1 MTHLRENV
9 ILRMLFQPL
18 MKGVVMEEI
27 GYMLAPPVR
36 VHVYGY
42 GPVENSLYVIMGA
55 DNSGCWSDTLGE
67 RATAVRDD
75 LKHVVDILKSHGY
88 KLDMES
94 MGVTRVET
102 QESVQEPMR
111 DTQENDDVVA
121 EQRPDAGE
129 LPAVQPVLSNDRGH
143 TGRRKKK
150 GQ

>member
-1 MTHLRENV
+1 
-9 ILRMLFQPL
+9 
-18 MKGVVMEEI
+18 MEPI
-27 GYMLAPPVR
+27 GFFSAPPVR
-36 VHVYGY
+36 VHTYSYGVIFPK
-42 GPVENSLYVIMGA
+42 GDLYVIMGK
-55 DNSGCWSDTLGE
+55 DNSGCWHE
-67 RATAVRDD
+67 NKHEPATVVRDD
-75 LKHVVDILKSHGY
+75 LNRVVDILKSHGY
-88 KLDMES
+88 KLDTES

>member
-1 MTHLRENV
+1 
-9 ILRMLFQPL
+9 
-18 MKGVVMEEI
+18 MEKI

-42 GPVENSLYVIMGA
+42 GAIFPKGSLYVIMGA
-55 DNSGCWSDTLGE
+55 NNSGCWSDTLGE
-67 RATAVRDD
+67 RATVVRDD
-75 LKHVVDILKSHGY
+75 LKYVVDILKSHGY
-88 KLDMES
+88 NLDKES

-102 QESVQEPMR
+102 QESVQEPTR
-111 DTQENDDVVA
+111 DTQESNDVVA